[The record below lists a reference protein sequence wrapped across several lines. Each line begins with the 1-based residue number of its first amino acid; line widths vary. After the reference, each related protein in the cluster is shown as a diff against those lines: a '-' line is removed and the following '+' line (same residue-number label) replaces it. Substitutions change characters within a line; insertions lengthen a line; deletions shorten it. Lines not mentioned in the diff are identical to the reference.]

1 MRSRAAVTTP
11 SAHDQTVVPPGQPGA
26 DDRGRGRRHGALEDL
41 VAVLGGYL
49 VLGLVGAVLWWALCD
64 PAMFTKA
71 EGGGLGMGEVEL
83 AKRFNADAWYAV
95 IAAVLGLLS
104 GTALTWWR
112 ARDPLLTATLVLLGS
127 LLAAGVMS
135 VVGGWIGPPDPRSVA
150 GSVEVGGLVASPL
163 RVDAAVCYLVWPV
176 TALIGSL
183 IVLWSPPPDE
193 TV

>member
-1 MRSRAAVTTP
+1 MRFRAAVTTP
-11 SAHDQTVVPPGQPGA
+11 PTRDQTVVPPGEPDDRPAGRRPGA
-26 DDRGRGRRHGALEDL
+26 LDDLL
-41 VAVLGGYL
+41 AVLGVYV
-49 VLGLVGAVLWWALCD
+49 VLGLVGAVLWWAFYD
-64 PAMFTKA
+64 PAMFTKG

-95 IAAVLGLLS
+95 IAGVLGLLS

-112 ARDPLLTATLVLLGS
+112 ARDPLLSAGLVLVGS

-135 VVGGWIGPPDPRSVA
+135 VVGGWLGPPDPQGVA
-150 GSVEVGGLVASPL
+150 ASVEVGDRVASPL
-163 RVDAAVCYLVWPV
+163 RVDAAACYLVWPV

-183 IVLWSPPPDE
+183 IVLWSPPADE